1 MRKKTRQQ
9 LIRRL
14 LVDYTIQRQEDFV
27 ELLKAE
33 NVDVTQATISRDI
46 KEMQLIKVPS
56 HEGSFKY
63 SLPQTTEPDNND
75 RLQKILQDAFV
86 SMDNM
91 DKYLLIHTIPGNGS
105 LLGDIIEKNYK
116 NWLFTVITNDTK
128 VLIICLSEQNVID
141 LKQQLTEML

>member
-1 MRKKTRQQ
+1 MRKQSRQQ

-14 LVDYTIQRQEDFV
+14 LMDYTIQRQEDFV

-56 HEGSFKY
+56 HDGSFKY
-63 SLPQTTEPDNND
+63 SLPQTTEPNNND

-86 SMDNM
+86 SMDSM

-105 LLGDIIEKNYK
+105 LLGDIVEKNYK
-116 NWLFTVITNDTK
+116 DILFTVITNDTK
-128 VLIICLSEQNVID
+128 VLIICLSEKNVID

>member
-1 MRKKTRQQ
+1 MRKQSRQQ

-14 LVDYTIQRQEDFV
+14 LMDYTIQRQEDFV

-56 HEGSFKY
+56 HDGSFKY
-63 SLPQTTEPDNND
+63 SLPQTTEPNNND

-86 SMDNM
+86 SMDSM

-105 LLGDIIEKNYK
+105 LLGDIVEKNYK
-116 NWLFTVITNDTK
+116 DILFTVITNDTK
-128 VLIICLSEQNVID
+128 VLIICLTEKNVID